1 MSSPASI
8 EVFRCTS
15 CGGLQIASDPC
26 QRCRGVLAVTEIP
39 ASGEVRASTVVER
52 VPPVV
57 LCEVPYGVAHVR
69 LDAGLELQAL
79 FAATEALA
87 PGDRT
92 DVGCSTVTRGEDQTL
107 AFVASRT
114 PAAEERR

>member
-1 MSSPASI
+1 MSHPASI

-15 CGGLQIASDPC
+15 CGGLQIASQTC
-26 QRCRGVLAVTEIP
+26 LRCRGMLAATEIP

-69 LDAGLELQAL
+69 LDAGLELQVL
-79 FAATEALA
+79 FAAAEGLV
-87 PGDRT
+87 PGDRI
-92 DVGCSTVTRGEDQTL
+92 DVGCHSVSRGEEQTR

-114 PAAEERR
+114 MAAEER